1 MLACIANETPCSCS
15 AAPPEAAVTSR
26 RRAVRFLPA
35 VWAACLNNAET
46 HSLSTASHKPQR
58 TPNCQRRRIWL
69 GNCFFL
75 IMYVCEKSLR
85 REGYYCSSV
94 IDLVCD
100 GRNAIGPVP
109 FSSMLSLASENPRKL
124 STILLRFMLVCVW
137 CFALRYKAE
146 SCGCTQ
152 SISEVTSQ
160 MLECCLSLW
169 SCMMSSFNFCNWW
182 IIGVFLKCSD
192 FLDE

>member
-1 MLACIANETPCSCS
+1 MCFRCLAAETACVSFLQTTMTVLFLCLLYMLACIANETPCSCS

-46 HSLSTASHKPQR
+46 HSLSTASHKPQL

-124 STILLRFMLVCVW
+124 NYPSPVHVGLCLV
-137 CFALRYKAE
+137 
-146 SCGCTQ
+146 
-152 SISEVTSQ
+152 
-160 MLECCLSLW
+160 
-169 SCMMSSFNFCNWW
+169 FCSP
-182 IIGVFLKCSD
+182 L
-192 FLDE
+192 